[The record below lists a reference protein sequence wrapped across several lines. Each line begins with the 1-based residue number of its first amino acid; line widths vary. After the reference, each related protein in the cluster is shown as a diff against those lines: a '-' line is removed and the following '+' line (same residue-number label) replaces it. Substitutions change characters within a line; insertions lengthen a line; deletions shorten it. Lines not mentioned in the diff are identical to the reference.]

1 MFWIFIIIAGGAA
14 TFSALGMYS
23 VWFKLLATSLNIAT
37 IVILG
42 LVGYLLWRYRYP
54 KS

>member
-1 MFWIFIIIAGGAA
+1 
-14 TFSALGMYS
+14 MYS

-42 LVGYLLWRYRYP
+42 LVGYLLWRYRSP